1 MNLTDSKADQLAQV
15 RNRSSRRSFLRN
27 AALTGVAAAAAPAV
41 SSLLLPSTVSAQTS
55 TITDADILN
64 FALNL
69 EYLEAEY
76 YAKAYYGVGL
86 VALGV
91 IPGSARPAS
100 ITYPN
105 TARVSFSNPF
115 IFNYAKEITNDEIA
129 HVSFLRQ
136 ALGAAAVLEPEI
148 NLSTSFDTLAS
159 AAGLGDTF
167 DPYSSDENF
176 LLGSFIF
183 EDVGVTAYHGA
194 AGLISNKDY
203 IPPAAGILSVEA
215 YHASIVRTTL
225 FNLNYND
232 PTAALAKAVNKIS
245 DLRDSLD
252 GSLDLDQGITNADGT
267 ANIVP
272 TDANG
277 LAFART
283 TRQVLNIV
291 YGKVNATA
299 GLFFPQGM
307 TGNINK

>member
-1 MNLTDSKADQLAQV
+1 MNLTDSKADQLAQM
-15 RNRSSRRSFLRN
+15 RNRSSRRTFLCN
-27 AALTGVAAAAAPAV
+27 AALTGAVAALAPAA
-41 SSLLLPSTVSAQTS
+41 SSLLVPSTASAQTS
-55 TITDADILN
+55 TITDADIFN

-76 YAKAYYGVGL
+76 YAKAFYGVGL
-86 VALGV
+86 VELGV
-91 IPGSARPAS
+91 IPATVRSAGGV
-100 ITYPN
+100 TYPN
-105 TARVSFSNPF
+105 TTRVSFSNPF
-115 IFNYAKEITNDEIA
+115 IFNYAKEIANDEIA

-136 ALGAAAVLEPEI
+136 TLGAAAITEPQI
-148 NLSTSFDTLAS
+148 NLSTSFDTLAV
-159 AAGLGDTF
+159 AANLGDTF
-167 DPYSSDENF
+167 DPFSSEENF

-194 AGLISNKDY
+194 SGLISSKNF

-225 FNLNYND
+225 FNLNYGTD
-232 PTAALAKAVNKIS
+232 GTLAAAVNKIS

-277 LAFART
+277 IVFART

-291 YGKVNATA
+291 YGKVNASA
-299 GLFFPQGM
+299 GLFFPQGVN
-307 TGNINK
+307 GNIKS

>member
-1 MNLTDSKADQLAQV
+1 MNLTVSKADLLAPL
-15 RNRSSRRSFLRN
+15 RDRSTRRSFLRN
-27 AALTGVAAAAAPAV
+27 AALTGVAAVAAPAV
-41 SSLLLPSTVSAQTS
+41 SSLLVPSTASAQES
-55 TITDADILN
+55 TVTDADILN

-91 IPGSARPAS
+91 LTDADRPAN
-100 ITYPN
+100 ITYPR
-105 TARVSFSNPF
+105 TARVSFYNPF
-115 IFNYAKEITNDEIA
+115 IYNYAAEIANDEIA

-136 ALGAAAVLEPEI
+136 ALGDAAVLEPEI
-148 NLSTSFDTLAS
+148 ELRTSFDVLAS

-167 DPYSSDENF
+167 DPFESEVNF

-194 AGLISNKDY
+194 AGLISNKDF

-215 YHASIVRTTL
+215 YHASIVRSTL
-225 FNLNYND
+225 YNLNYGTD
-232 PTAALAKAVNKIS
+232 GTLAEAVNKIS

-252 GSLDLDQGITNADGT
+252 GSLDLDQGITNTDGS

-272 TDANG
+272 TDEDG
-277 LAFART
+277 LVFART

-291 YGKVNATA
+291 YGQANATK
-299 GLFFPQGM
+299 GLFFPQGLN
-307 TGNINK
+307 GNIK